1 MLPVHPETNNT
12 VVRRAAMRAID
23 FIVFSSVSE

>member
-1 MLPVHPETNNT
+1 MLPVHPDANNT

-23 FIVFSSVSE
+23 FIFYSSMSV